1 MELLGQ
7 GPPDFSVAPK
17 SMSFSFGPASEPL
30 PFSYF
35 GEVGESTGVGEEACL
50 SLSYVCESE
59 KRDCKEANASGH
71 LLCPGWPLIQSHDE
85 EGSIY
90 PVLQIQKMRGE

>member
-17 SMSFSFGPASEPL
+17 SMSFSFGLASEPL

-35 GEVGESTGVGEEACL
+35 GEVGESTLWGGGL
-50 SLSYVCESE
+50 SISYVCESE
-59 KRDCKEANASGH
+59 NRDCKEANA
-71 LLCPGWPLIQSHDE
+71 LDTYCVPGGPSFNPMMKKAAFIQF
-85 EGSIY
+85 Y
-90 PVLQIQKMRGE
+90 RYRK